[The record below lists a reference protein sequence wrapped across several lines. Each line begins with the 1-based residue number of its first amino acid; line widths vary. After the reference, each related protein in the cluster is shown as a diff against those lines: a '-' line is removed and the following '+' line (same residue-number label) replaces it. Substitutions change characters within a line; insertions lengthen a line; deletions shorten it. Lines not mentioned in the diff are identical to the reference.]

1 MDNTFWQ
8 DFTIADNFGINAIQD
23 TYNRAFNEWK
33 NDYKMLTELVIVL
46 NHKIWQYYKLQNE
59 QFTNLYNTLWEQ
71 ADSYACNNLKGKE
84 LAYFYDTTD

>member
-46 NHKIWQYYKLQNE
+46 NHKIWQYYELQNE